1 MNLNQLKQI
10 CILEISLERSKEDK
24 DEFFKLLKNLSL
36 KEVGNFDSN
45 EKSTQKIPAED
56 IKNSELYI
64 AGKNIKKNG
73 LLRLFKSISLIKEL
87 NKKGGVNINFDE
99 KKYFDEQKANSIK
112 KHLNFILG
120 KNFFSKDK
128 DINFISFI
136 CIFVASFI
144 EYKRK

>member
-10 CILEISLERSKEDK
+10 CILEISLERSLKDK
-24 DEFFKLLKNLSL
+24 GEFFKLLKNLSL
-36 KEVGNFDSN
+36 KEVGNFESN
-45 EKSTQKIPAED
+45 EKSNQKIPAED

-64 AGKNIKKNG
+64 AGKNIRKNG
-73 LLRLFKSISLIKEL
+73 LFGLFKSISLIKEL

-99 KKYFDEQKANSIK
+99 KNYFDEQKANSIK

-120 KNFFSKDK
+120 KNFLSKDK
-128 DINFISFI
+128 DINFMSFI
-136 CIFVASFI
+136 FIFVASFI